1 MTSSYSSRGAAA
13 PEAAKL
19 DPRAGDEEAVRD
31 VCKALVDIL
40 TERKRKQE
48 NCNLQD
54 SNDDEDGGSGTGAC
68 LFSLLDP
75 TFTLLPFAHTLPF
88 PCLFSV

>member
-19 DPRAGDEEAVRD
+19 DPRAGDEETP
-31 VCKALVDIL
+31 IGIF

-48 NCNLQD
+48 SGNLQGPGD
-54 SNDDEDGGSGTGAC
+54 GENGGSGTGAC